1 LEEIPILDQIPNYV
15 QLINLNDLK
24 ILLEKF
30 LEKFYLLI
38 NKLNYYYE
46 QIIDHHP
53 ALKEIYH
60 LHSDI
65 CFIKEQIQNVINKL
79 FIQENCFP
87 NDQFIGELAKNF
99 IQIFQLFCQIDFIN
113 EDKDKINFNTET
125 SPLRRYTK
133 RLLSA
138 LTDLSSIDST
148 SPMWLVHFYN
158 YFNSHITQLNLP
170 ALIKLIP
177 KSMTSKSEIFFHQI
191 HLLIEQLLYR
201 FVYYH
206 YCTSAMYLSLSK
218 TFLNLLRDG
227 FQMPSDEE
235 KKNNEQQKSEG
246 GPSGMGE
253 GEIEKDAKDVS
264 DQIETEDQLDE
275 AKMPGQEEN
284 TDEQQN
290 VDEEASGIEV
300 SFDFEAPM
308 EDPTQG

>member
-1 LEEIPILDQIPNYV
+1 
-15 QLINLNDLK
+15 
-24 ILLEKF
+24 
-30 LEKFYLLI
+30 
-38 NKLNYYYE
+38 
-46 QIIDHHP
+46 
-53 ALKEIYH
+53 
-60 LHSDI
+60 
-65 CFIKEQIQNVINKL
+65 
-79 FIQENCFP
+79 
-87 NDQFIGELAKNF
+87 
-99 IQIFQLFCQIDFIN
+99 
-113 EDKDKINFNTET
+113 
-125 SPLRRYTK
+125 
-133 RLLSA
+133 
-138 LTDLSSIDST
+138 
-148 SPMWLVHFYN
+148 MWLVHFYN

>member
-1 LEEIPILDQIPNYV
+1 
-15 QLINLNDLK
+15 
-24 ILLEKF
+24 
-30 LEKFYLLI
+30 
-38 NKLNYYYE
+38 
-46 QIIDHHP
+46 
-53 ALKEIYH
+53 
-60 LHSDI
+60 
-65 CFIKEQIQNVINKL
+65 
-79 FIQENCFP
+79 
-87 NDQFIGELAKNF
+87 
-99 IQIFQLFCQIDFIN
+99 
-113 EDKDKINFNTET
+113 
-125 SPLRRYTK
+125 
-133 RLLSA
+133 
-138 LTDLSSIDST
+138 
-148 SPMWLVHFYN
+148 
-158 YFNSHITQLNLP
+158 
-170 ALIKLIP
+170 
-177 KSMTSKSEIFFHQI
+177 
-191 HLLIEQLLYR
+191 
-201 FVYYH
+201 
-206 YCTSAMYLSLSK
+206 MYLSLSK